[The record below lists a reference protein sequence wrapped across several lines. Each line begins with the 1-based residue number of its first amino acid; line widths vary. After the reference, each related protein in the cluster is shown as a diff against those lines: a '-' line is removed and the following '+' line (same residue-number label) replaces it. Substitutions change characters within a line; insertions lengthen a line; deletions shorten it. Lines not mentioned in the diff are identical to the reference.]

1 MPTITTSVATHFI
14 PEIWARRALEVMR
27 PYMVLAR
34 LVTRDVDYEPGWV
47 GKTLNIPYPGRF
59 TAADKAPDTA
69 AALQTPTGGTT
80 KSVTLNKHKTV
91 DFLIEDVA
99 QAQANVNLLDR
110 YVRPA
115 ALALAEAVEKDIW
128 ALYASLST
136 AVGTGGT
143 DLSAATIRQA
153 LLALNEN
160 LVPANP
166 RYLVISPKDQ
176 VALLADST
184 LQTYFAFSNRDAIEQ
199 GAIGQLYGFTVFMSQ
214 LAPVVA
220 GTPTVTHNLAFHPEA
235 FILAM
240 RPLPDAPAGSGTV
253 SASIVDPDTGIAIRS
268 QISYDPAFRG
278 VRVSLDVLYGVAVL
292 RPEFAVDVR
301 S

>member
-1 MPTITTSVATHFI
+1 
-14 PEIWARRALEVMR
+14 
-27 PYMVLAR
+27 MVLAR

-59 TAADKAPDTA
+59 TATDKAPDTA
-69 AALQTPTGGTT
+69 ATLQTPTGGAT

-136 AVGTGGT
+136 AIGTPGV
-143 DLSAATIRQA
+143 DLEAATIREA
-153 LLALNEN
+153 LLRLNEN

-176 VALLADST
+176 VALLGDPT

-214 LAPVVA
+214 LAPVVSDYVDGPVA
-220 GTPTVTHNLAFHPEA
+220 THNLAFHPEA

-292 RPEFAVDVR
+292 RPEFGIDVR